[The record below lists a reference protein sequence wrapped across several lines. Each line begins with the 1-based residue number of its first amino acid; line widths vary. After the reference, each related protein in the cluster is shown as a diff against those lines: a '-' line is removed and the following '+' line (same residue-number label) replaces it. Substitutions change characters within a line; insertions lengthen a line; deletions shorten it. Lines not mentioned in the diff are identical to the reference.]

1 MWYRS
6 FASLGRFIPRYFI
19 LFEVMVN
26 GIVTLISLSDLSLLV
41 YRKGRD
47 ICMLSFY
54 PETLPNSLMNSSRFQ
69 VASLGLSTYRIM
81 LGFPGGSDS
90 KESSCNAGDPGSI
103 PGLRISPGERNGYP
117 LQYSCLENPM
127 DKGAWWATAHGV
139 AKSQTRLSD

>member
-90 KESSCNAGDPGSI
+90 KESSCNAGDLGSI
-103 PGLRISPGERNGYP
+103 PGLGLEKEIATHSSILAWINPWTEEPGG
-117 LQYSCLENPM
+117 LQTMGL
-127 DKGAWWATAHGV
+127 
-139 AKSQTRLSD
+139 QRLGHD